1 MVQKSPNLFLPL
13 PPAPL
18 RPCSLSD
25 KSLTGHDITPL
36 YQFQRRLQNRE
47 ERKQAAINP
56 VASANN
62 AATKA

>member
-1 MVQKSPNLFLPL
+1 MNKKCGYFI
-13 PPAPL
+13 
-18 RPCSLSD
+18 
-25 KSLTGHDITPL
+25 KSLKLITSEKECRDEIHRVSSNR
-36 YQFQRRLQNRE
+36 FQRKLKNID